1 MNKTLRDILLFTA
14 GFAGGAYFMHSL
26 FRKKYQ
32 EYANKQI
39 EDVRDHYKQKEA
51 DMDRKIDEKA
61 TQKSFEQLA
70 GKYRTESDPEQ
81 IVHEPIEIIQ
91 PDNFG
96 ENDDYETSFL
106 TYYADGVLAFDGEDQ
121 PVDEYDIPKLIGTEA
136 LNHFGEFMPCA
147 IHVRNNNYHKDYEIM
162 QVRQNWRDLYPKE
175 DE

>member
-26 FRKKYQ
+26 FRNKYQ
-32 EYANKQI
+32 EYADKQI
-39 EDVRDHYKQKEA
+39 EDVRNHYKQKEA
-51 DMDRKIDEKA
+51 DMDREIDKKA

-162 QVRQNWRDLYPKE
+162 QVRQNWRDLYPEE